1 MVPIIKG
8 SILITDD
15 INFVYSI
22 PDARFKILSLDEEG
36 KLNPQLPNVIQATCL
51 LPPLECLIAESDGNA
66 DVYELAYYNHLNQP
80 FQQQFIGA
88 IISYLYQGGSFIVYA
103 PQLKDTISIM
113 QLRKNLMILY
123 GIGMGIVDSPV
134 KFELDYRCVP
144 IWLNMMYEARTISAK
159 EFLFNYPKDA
169 LISPNIMQSLII
181 DMRLFF
187 TNYQEAF
194 EIVNECRGEKY
205 TLPLHQL

>member
-1 MVPIIKG
+1 MVPVIKG

-22 PDARFKILSLDEEG
+22 PDASIKVLSLDEDG

-66 DVYELAYYNHLNQP
+66 DVYDMTYYAHLNQP

-88 IISYLYQGGSFIVYA
+88 IISYLYKGGSFIVYA

-123 GIGMGIVDSPV
+123 GIGMGIINSPV
-134 KFELDYRCVP
+134 KFELDYRCIP
-144 IWLNMMYEARTISAK
+144 IWLNMMYEARTISAREYLH
-159 EFLFNYPKDA
+159 EFPKDA
-169 LISPNIMQSLII
+169 IIAPNILQQLVI
-181 DMRLFF
+181 DLNMYY

-194 EIVNECRGEKY
+194 DILNQCKGRNY
-205 TLPLHQL
+205 IAPLHHM

>member
-194 EIVNECRGEKY
+194 ELVNECRGEKY
-205 TLPLHQL
+205 TIPLHQL

>member
-181 DMRLFF
+181 DMRLFY

-194 EIVNECRGEKY
+194 ELINECRGEKY